1 MAEPVVDE
9 VIEKE
14 ETPVVEPVVEEELET
29 ETEEEEDEEAEEGDE
44 EEEETPEPISRRKAL
59 RIQSLIEKLNGG
71 DSRTAPTPKA
81 GLDYAKALDTDEATA
96 KALEDDRTSY
106 GDARYQSGVD
116 QARSIQFHTRLE
128 IDGPRVSSKFPQFD
142 KDSAQ
147 FNPVATDAINR
158 MYLSTVGYDDKT
170 DTVKSAAVRYF
181 DYVESIMELADEMA
195 GQKVATSKKNITRQ
209 AAKTGLRP
217 GSNTP
222 KRLNLNQSPKAM
234 TDEELKAIIARDLG

>member
-1 MAEPVVDE
+1 
-9 VIEKE
+9 
-14 ETPVVEPVVEEELET
+14 
-29 ETEEEEDEEAEEGDE
+29 
-44 EEEETPEPISRRKAL
+44 
-59 RIQSLIEKLNGG
+59 
-71 DSRTAPTPKA
+71 
-81 GLDYAKALDTDEATA
+81 
-96 KALEDDRTSY
+96 
-106 GDARYQSGVD
+106 
-116 QARSIQFHTRLE
+116 
-128 IDGPRVSSKFPQFD
+128 
-142 KDSAQ
+142 
-147 FNPVATDAINR
+147 